1 MVEVKHLVV
10 AKFKE
15 GVAVEETLQGMTQLV
30 STMDMVKS
38 FEWGTEMLGE
48 EMLRQGFTHVFI
60 MTFNN
65 GEDLASYL
73 NHPSH
78 IDFIGPFQAT
88 LENALVFD
96 FPSVVIKPPA

>member
-1 MVEVKHLVV
+1 MIRLTVKKIKNLIIH
-10 AKFKE
+10 
-15 GVAVEETLQGMTQLV
+15 GCRGT
-30 STMDMVKS
+30 DMI
-38 FEWGTEMLGE
+38 GE

-65 GEDLASYL
+65 REDLASYF

-78 IDFIGPFQAT
+78 NDFIGTFQAA

-96 FPSVVIKPPA
+96 FPAVVIKAPT

>member
-1 MVEVKHLVV
+1 MAEVKHLVV

-15 GVAVEETLQGMTQLV
+15 GVVVEEILQGMTQLV

-38 FEWGTEMLGE
+38 FEWGTEMIGE

-65 GEDLASYL
+65 GEDLASYF

-78 IDFIGPFQAT
+78 NDFIGTFQAA

-96 FPSVVIKPPA
+96 FPAVVIKAPA

>member
-1 MVEVKHLVV
+1 MGEVKHLVV

-15 GVAVEETLQGMTQLV
+15 GVAVEETLQGMAQLV

-60 MTFNN
+60 LTFNN

-73 NHPSH
+73 THPSH
-78 IDFIGPFQAT
+78 TNFIGTFQAA